1 MSLFSYVRSIYALD
15 TIDTRFTSSSST
27 PYRTVVDARSHPDH
41 KAKRDDS
48 VPGVGVRTDN
58 SGRPIAQPSKWNT
71 PEFYFYYFV
80 FLTIVPSMFWVAF
93 DVSRP
98 SHPNYH
104 KFESWLSEGWIPGRK
119 IDISDA
125 QYNSFRTNLPYLAV
139 LLVCHPL
146 LRKLYSTLKPV
157 PVRSGSPRPNGVAPY
172 TSAAD
177 GEARKEQR
185 ASFDFGF
192 AILFL
197 AAMHGFSAVKVLLIL
212 WVNYSLATNLPRK
225 SIPYA
230 TWFFNVGIL
239 FANELCE
246 GYKFAKVAAF
256 FSPLDGQQS
265 VGAVQYWG
273 QWLDDHGGFIPRW
286 EILFNLTVLRLI
298 SFNLDYYWA
307 QDRRSGSPIEVRT
320 HTPSRLI
327 STNAPKKKQLD
338 PSNLSER
345 DRISIPASTGEFS
358 FRNYIAYAVYAP
370 LYLTGP
376 IITFNDY
383 ISQLK
388 YPPASI
394 ETARNVKYGIRFL
407 LCLLAMELLLHY
419 DYCVAISKGNPVW
432 SDYTPAQ
439 LSLLSYFNL
448 HVLWLKLLLP
458 WRFFRLW
465 SLIDGI
471 DPPENM
477 LRCLSDNPSTV
488 AFWRGWHR
496 SYNRWL
502 VRYIYLPMGGVS
514 SRTWRSTIMSIVNYA
529 LVFTFVALWH
539 DISLNLLIW
548 GWLVVLFMIPEVT
561 AGILFPR
568 KRWEKNLTAYRVL
581 CGVGA
586 VGNLMMM
593 MMANLVG
600 FAVGVDG
607 LKSIISGIFRDFS
620 GIAFLLTA
628 WCVLFVGI
636 QVMFEVRESEMR
648 KGIYLKC

>member
-48 VPGVGVRTDN
+48 APGVGVRTDN

-146 LRKLYSTLKPV
+146 LRKLYSTLRPV
-157 PVRSGSPRPNGVAPY
+157 PARNGSPRPNGVAPY
-172 TSAAD
+172 TSVAD

-192 AILFL
+192 ALLFL
-197 AAMHGFSAVKVLLIL
+197 AAMHGFSAVKVLVIL
-212 WVNYSLATNLPRK
+212 WANYSLATNLPRK
-225 SIPYA
+225 YIPYA

-256 FSPLDGQQS
+256 LSLDGQQS
-265 VGAVQYWG
+265 AGAVQYWG

-307 QDRRSGSPIEVRT
+307 QDRRSGSPIE
-320 HTPSRLI
+320 
-327 STNAPKKKQLD
+327 LD

-345 DRISIPASTGEFS
+345 DRISIPASAGEFS

-394 ETARNVKYGIRFL
+394 ETSRNVKYGIRFL

-465 SLIDGI
+465 SLLDGI

-628 WCVLFVGI
+628 SCVLFVGI

>member
-15 TIDTRFTSSSST
+15 TIDTRFTSSSTT
-27 PYRTVVDARSHPDH
+27 PYRAVVDARSHPDH
-41 KAKRDDS
+41 RAKRDDS
-48 VPGVGVRTDN
+48 VPGVGGRTDH

-71 PEFYFYYFV
+71 AEFYFYYVV
-80 FLTIVPSMFWVAF
+80 FLTVVPSMFWVAY

-104 KFESWLSEGWIPGRK
+104 KFEPWLSEGWVPGRK

-125 QYNSFRTNLPYLAV
+125 QYNAFRTNLPYLGL

-146 LRKLYSTLKPV
+146 LRKLYGAARPV
-157 PVRSGSPRPNGVAPY
+157 PVRAGSPRPNGVAPPM
-172 TSAAD
+172 SVAD
-177 GEARKEQR
+177 GEARQEQR

-192 AILFL
+192 ALVFL
-197 AAMHGFSAVKVLLIL
+197 AALHGFSAAKVLAIL
-212 WVNYSLATNLPRK
+212 WANYSIATRLPRNYV
-225 SIPYA
+225 PYA
-230 TWFFNVGIL
+230 TWLFNVGIL

-246 GYKFAKVAAF
+246 GYQFAQLAAYIF
-256 FSPLDGQQS
+256 PLNGQPS
-265 VGAVQYWG
+265 VGPMHRWA
-273 QWLDDHGGFIPRW
+273 QWLDDHGGIIPRW
-286 EILFNLTVLRLI
+286 EVLFNLTVLRLI

-307 QDRRSGSPIEVRT
+307 QERRSGSPIE
-320 HTPSRLI
+320 
-327 STNAPKKKQLD
+327 KKQLD
-338 PSNLSER
+338 PTNLSER
-345 DRISIPASTGEFS
+345 DRISIPAAASEFS

-394 ETARNVKYGIRFL
+394 ETPRTVKYGIRFL
-407 LCLLAMELLLHY
+407 LCLLAMELLLHF
-419 DYCVAISKGNPVW
+419 DYCVAISKGDPVW

-458 WRFFRLW
+458 WRLFRLW
-465 SLIDGI
+465 SLVDGI

-514 SRTWRSTIMSIVNYA
+514 SRTWTSTIMSIVNYA

-548 GWLVVLFMIPEVT
+548 GWLVVLFMIPEVV
-561 AGILFPR
+561 AGMVFPR

-581 CGVGA
+581 CGFGA
-586 VGNLMMM
+586 VANLMMM

-620 GIAFLLTA
+620 GIAFLITA
-628 WCVLFVGI
+628 WGVLFVGI

-648 KGIYLKC
+648 NGIYLKC

>member
-1 MSLFSYVRSIYALD
+1 MDLFSYIKSIYDLD

-27 PYRTVVDARSHPDH
+27 PYKTVIESRSHPDY
-41 KAKRDDS
+41 KVKRDHS
-48 VPGVGVRTDN
+48 VPGIGVRTDH

-80 FLTIVPSMFWVAF
+80 FITIVPCMFWVAY

-104 KFESWLSEGWIPGRK
+104 KFEELLSEGWVPGRK
-119 IDISDA
+119 IDVSDD
-125 QYNSFRTNLPYLAV
+125 QYHSFRTNVPYLAV

-146 LRKLYSTLKPV
+146 LRKLYNAFYPV
-157 PVRSGSPRPNGVAPY
+157 PTPHGSPKPNGVSTY
-172 TSAAD
+172 ISVAA

-192 AILFL
+192 ALIFL
-197 AAMHGFSAVKVLLIL
+197 AALHGFSAPKVLAIL
-212 WVNYSLATNLPRK
+212 SANYALATNLPRTYV
-225 SIPYA
+225 PYA
-230 TWFFNVGIL
+230 TWIFNVGIL
-239 FANELCE
+239 FANELCA
-246 GYKFAKVAAF
+246 GYKFSAFAAWL
-256 FSPLDGQQS
+256 SS
-265 VGAVQYWG
+265 VEGEQAAGAVHAWG
-273 QWLDDHGGFIPRW
+273 QWLDDYGGVIPRW

-298 SFNLDYYWA
+298 SFNMDYYWS
-307 QDRRSGSPIEVRT
+307 QERRSLSPNE
-320 HTPSRLI
+320 
-327 STNAPKKKQLD
+327 KQLD
-338 PSNLSER
+338 PANLSER
-345 DRISIPASTGEFS
+345 DRISIPASERDFS
-358 FRNYIAYAVYAP
+358 FRNYIAYAIYAP

-376 IITFNDY
+376 IITFNDFV
-383 ISQLK
+383 SQLK

-394 ETARNVKYGIRFL
+394 ELPRTIKYGIRFL
-407 LCLLAMELLLHY
+407 LCLLAMELLLHF
-419 DYCVAISKGNPVW
+419 DYCVAISKGDPVW

-465 SLIDGI
+465 SLVDGI

-514 SRTWRSTIMSIVNYA
+514 GRTWKTTIMSIVNYA
-529 LVFTFVALWH
+529 FVFTFVALWH
-539 DISLNLLIW
+539 DISLNLLVW
-548 GWLVVLFMIPEVT
+548 GWLVVLFMMPEV
-561 AGILFPR
+561 ILGMIFPR
-568 KRWEKNLTAYRVL
+568 RRWENNLTAYRVL
-581 CGVGA
+581 CGFGV

-607 LKSIISGIFRDFS
+607 LKSIIAGIFRDFS
-620 GIAFLLTA
+620 GIAFLATA
-628 WCVLFVGI
+628 TCVLFVGI

-648 KGIYLKC
+648 KGIFLKC